1 MLFLSS
7 GNKRVHAAGNMPALD
22 TVRPAKYDKA
32 AVAAD
37 HEICSNLGKDILKK
51 DKATA
56 ADAFVSSIY
65 CVCIC
70 CRFFANH
77 KCPLI

>member
-1 MLFLSS
+1 
-7 GNKRVHAAGNMPALD
+7 MPALD
-22 TVRPAKYDKA
+22 TVRPSKYDKA

-56 ADAFVSSIY
+56 ADAFVSFY
-65 CVCIC
+65 CMFLNSLTRWDPV
-70 CRFFANH
+70 F
-77 KCPLI
+77 